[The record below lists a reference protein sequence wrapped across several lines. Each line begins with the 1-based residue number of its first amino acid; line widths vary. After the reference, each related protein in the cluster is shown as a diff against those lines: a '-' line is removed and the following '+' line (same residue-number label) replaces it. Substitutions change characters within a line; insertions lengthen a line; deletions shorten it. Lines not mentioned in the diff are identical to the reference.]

1 MRFHLLASVLVA
13 VSLANEDVF
22 LNWAKEQGRQ
32 YHTKAEVTKRQAIF
46 MKNYNRMVEHNKE
59 FAAGRVSWARG
70 VNQWYDLTKEEW
82 AAEMGFG
89 VAENPKQNTT
99 SSSSFPPRSNAAAPR
114 SWDWRD
120 HGIVSPVKNQRSCG
134 SCAAFATVAAVE
146 SCFAQKTG
154 VIADLS
160 EEHLVNCLA
169 TNGCSGW
176 YSNQYL
182 EDIVSQ
188 NGGRL
193 EQEYCCGYTATD
205 GHCVDDNSCD
215 YTSASVTGHY
225 IAWYAPETEMA
236 GHVAAVGPAA
246 TTIFADYLFDYS
258 YGIFEDSRCCEETTD
273 PDCRKE
279 HNHAVTAVG
288 YGSEGGKDFWIVKNS
303 WGTSWGESGFFRIKR
318 GTGHCG
324 FGIYNYVTP
333 YCE

>member
-1 MRFHLLASVLVA
+1 MVSRALTWSDQVVIRRLV
-13 VSLANEDVF
+13 N
-22 LNWAKEQGRQ
+22 
-32 YHTKAEVTKRQAIF
+32 
-46 MKNYNRMVEHNKE
+46 NRV
-59 FAAGRVSWARG
+59 A
-70 VNQWYDLTKEEW
+70 
-82 AAEMGFG
+82 G

-99 SSSSFPPRSNAAAPR
+99 SSSSFPPGSNAAAPR

-246 TTIFADYLFDYS
+246 TTIFVSVTYL
-258 YGIFEDSRCCEETTD
+258 T
-273 PDCRKE
+273 
-279 HNHAVTAVG
+279 
-288 YGSEGGKDFWIVKNS
+288 
-303 WGTSWGESGFFRIKR
+303 IKIILR
-318 GTGHCG
+318 LLSKS
-324 FGIYNYVTP
+324 
-333 YCE
+333 